1 MLQDVRM
8 RGGCVGV
15 LWVDLCEMISLSLCL
30 IFTFFVFVFS
40 FTHTHTP
47 LPAQR
52 SCMREH
58 RQDKRK
64 NRDHK
69 RLCLFCPAAIPSPR
83 SASSTE
89 QNRSYELCF
98 SDFSRHFL
106 LLLAS
111 LSSVFLKKWDKGMAC
126 REKRTLSL
134 THSFFSFFFSLSL
147 THSLASSTKLHART

>member
-1 MLQDVRM
+1 
-8 RGGCVGV
+8 
-15 LWVDLCEMISLSLCL
+15 MISLSLCL
-30 IFTFFVFVFS
+30 IFTFLFFVFS

-58 RQDKRK
+58 RQDKWK

-134 THSFFSFFFSLSL
+134 THSFFFSFFFSLCLSAVSL
-147 THSLASSTKLHART
+147 SHGSRAANAPSHAVADSVVPAQQPQALSQ

>member
-1 MLQDVRM
+1 
-8 RGGCVGV
+8 
-15 LWVDLCEMISLSLCL
+15 MISLSLYL
-30 IFTFFVFVFS
+30 SLFFSFFVFS

-134 THSFFSFFFSLSL
+134 TLLFFSPSFSLS
-147 THSLASSTKLHART
+147 SLSLSHGSRAANGPSHAVADSVFPAQQPQALF

>member
-1 MLQDVRM
+1 
-8 RGGCVGV
+8 
-15 LWVDLCEMISLSLCL
+15 MISLSLSH
-30 IFTFFVFVFS
+30 FYFFFFFS
-40 FTHTHTP
+40 LFHSHTP

-52 SCMREH
+52 SYMREH

-134 THSFFSFFFSLSL
+134 TLFFFFFFFLSAVFLSL
-147 THSLASSTKLHART
+147 TAQERPTVLVTQ

>member
-1 MLQDVRM
+1 MLGWGGVVWEWICVRWF
-8 RGGCVGV
+8 
-15 LWVDLCEMISLSLCL
+15 LSLSVSFLLFC
-30 IFTFFVFVFS
+30 FFVFS

-52 SCMREH
+52 SYMREH
-58 RQDKRK
+58 RQDKWK

-111 LSSVFLKKWDKGMAC
+111 LSSVLLKKWDKGMAC

-134 THSFFSFFFSLSL
+134 TFFFLFFFSLSL
-147 THSLASSTKLHART
+147 SAVSLSLTAQERPTLLVTQ